1 MTNNNKTITVE
12 LDFDKLHSILERALE
27 LRSGLGQPV
36 LEKWLVAAL
45 SKKSA
50 EFEARFSEIITEV
63 INDPKIKTLAAS
75 AFLSAYHDNI
85 KKIAKTAAM
94 QAVALA
100 LDEQNQKKDG

>member
-1 MTNNNKTITVE
+1 MTDNNKTITVE
-12 LDFDKLHSILERALE
+12 LDFGKLHDILVRAMDV
-27 LRSGLGQPV
+27 RSGIGQPV
-36 LEKWLVAAL
+36 LEKWLLAAL
-45 SKKSA
+45 SSKSA
-50 EFEARFSEIITEV
+50 EFEAKFSEIITEV

-100 LDEQNQKKDG
+100 LDEQQQKKDG